1 MVWAALAFAAGI
13 VAGEYAWRPPLW
25 WLAAFFAALVFAMY
39 FLRRR
44 PWAAFVLGL
53 AGLMTAGALNVQSRP
68 PRDAGAAQ
76 ILPFAQSRDQAVVTG
91 HVIKEGMLRA
101 SGFGG
106 VRQVVDVETDEITRG
121 GVISRVQAGLRV
133 SFYGKEIVNE
143 YEEEGA
149 PAPIRLFQYGER
161 LRFPAKLS
169 PPRNFGNPGAFDYR
183 GYLAENGIAA
193 LGSAKGA
200 EAEVLPGFSGNR
212 AELWRARIHRSI
224 IEKVHALWPVD
235 EATLMDAMV
244 IGDEAFIGR
253 GTRMNFQ
260 RSGTYH
266 LLVVSGMNVSIMAF
280 ATFWLLR
287 RLRASE
293 VLASVLTVVLTVGYA
308 FLTNVGP
315 PIWRATLMMALY
327 LGGRLLYRERS
338 MLSAIGTAALGL
350 LVFDPTALFGA
361 SFQLTFLAVLI
372 IAGIGAPLI
381 ERTSQPF
388 YRGLRY
394 LDSTTYDVQLA
405 PRVAQLRLDLRM
417 IAGRLQRFF
426 GKRLPL
432 PVLGGSARAL
442 LAFAEVLIIS
452 TLMQIGLALP
462 MAYYF
467 HRATVVGLL
476 ANVVVVPV
484 TGIMMPA
491 AALAVGLA
499 YVSPIMAKIPAL
511 VAGATLE
518 IIAGTVRGLGG
529 LRIADARVAMPALF
543 VILTSAAA
551 LAIAMLLSRRR
562 ALLAGA
568 GIVAVGA
575 SAFWVCVI
583 PPKADLHPGVLEVTG
598 IDVGQGDSTLL
609 ITPQGK
615 TVLLDA
621 GGPVGGQHSDFD
633 FGEDVV
639 SPYLWQRGI
648 SRLDAVIIS
657 HGHSDHI
664 GGMPSVL
671 RNFRPREMW
680 IGIVPQSEAFA
691 ELLQIA
697 HDLGIKVVRLGTG
710 DQFDFAG
717 TTVRVFSP
725 PREWEAGR
733 PPKNND
739 SLVMTVTYKNSG
751 VLLEGDAEKVVERT
765 VAGEGPQ
772 AQLMKIA
779 HNGSTTSTVPELI
792 EEVHPKLAFISV
804 GARNNF
810 GHPRMETLTRLQQSG
825 VATYRTD
832 LDGAVTFYL
841 DGSGVTPRV
850 RR

>member
-13 VAGEYAWRPPLW
+13 VAGEYTWRPPLW
-25 WLAAFFAALVFAMY
+25 WLAAFFSALVFAAF

-44 PWAAFVLGL
+44 PWAALLLGL
-53 AGLMTAGALNVQSRP
+53 AALMTAGALNIQTRP
-68 PRDAGAAQ
+68 PRDSGAAQ
-76 ILPFAQSRDQAVVTG
+76 ILPFAQSRDEVMVTG
-91 HVIKEGMLRA
+91 HVIKEGTLQA

-106 VRQVVDVETDEITRG
+106 VRQVIDVETEEISRG
-121 GVISRVQAGLRV
+121 GVTTAVRAGLRV

-143 YEEEGA
+143 YEQEGVIA
-149 PAPIRLFQYGER
+149 PMRLLRYGER

-183 GYLAENGIAA
+183 GYLADNGIAA
-193 LGSAKGA
+193 LGSAKGS
-200 EAEVLPGFSGNR
+200 EVELLPGFSGSR
-212 AELWRARIHRSI
+212 AELWRTHVHRSI
-224 IEKVHALWPVD
+224 LEKVHTLWPPD

-244 IGDEAFIGR
+244 IGDEAFIAR

-266 LLVVSGMNVSIMAF
+266 LLVVSGMNVSILAF

-293 VLASVLTVVLTVGYA
+293 VVASVLTVVLTVGYA
-308 FLTNVGP
+308 LLTNVGP
-315 PIWRATLMMALY
+315 PIWRATLMMVLY
-327 LGGRLLYRERS
+327 LGARLLYRERS
-338 MLSAIGTAALGL
+338 MLSAIGAAALGL
-350 LVFDPTALFGA
+350 LVFDPTVLFGA

-372 IAGIGAPLI
+372 IAGIGAPLR

-394 LDSTTYDVQLA
+394 LDSISYDAQLA

-432 PVLGGSARAL
+432 PVLGGTTRAL
-442 LAFAEVLIIS
+442 LAFAEVLSIS
-452 TLMQIGLALP
+452 TLMQVGLALP

-467 HRATVVGLL
+467 HRATVVGLP

-491 AALAVGLA
+491 AALAVALA
-499 YVSPIMAKIPAL
+499 YLSPILARIPAL
-511 VAGATLE
+511 VAGITLE
-518 IIAGTVRGLGG
+518 IIAGTVRGLGA
-529 LRIADARVAMPALF
+529 LRIADARVAMPALI
-543 VILTSAAA
+543 VILTGGAA

-562 ALLAGA
+562 AILAGA
-568 GIVAVGA
+568 GIVALGA
-575 SAFWVCVI
+575 SAFWICVI
-583 PPKADLHPGVLEVTG
+583 PPKADLHASVLEVTG

-609 ITPQGK
+609 VTPQGK
-615 TVLLDA
+615 TILLDA

-648 SRLDAVIIS
+648 SRLDAVIVS

-671 RNFRPREMW
+671 RNFRPHEMW
-680 IGIVPQSEAFA
+680 IGIIPQSEAFA
-691 ELLQIA
+691 QLLQIA
-697 HDLGIKVVRLGTG
+697 RDLGIKVVQLGTG
-710 DQFDFAG
+710 DQFEFG
-717 TTVRVFSP
+717 GSTVRVFSP
-725 PREWEAGR
+725 PREWETGR
-733 PPKNND
+733 PAKNND

-751 VLLEGDAEKVVERT
+751 VLLEGDAEKAVERM
-765 VAGEGPQ
+765 VASEGPQ

-779 HNGSTTSTVPELI
+779 HNGSTTSTTPELLD
-792 EEVHPKLAFISV
+792 EVHPKYAFISV

-810 GHPRMETLTRLQQSG
+810 GHPRLETLTRLEQSG